1 MLSVM
6 GKKNKEKGL
15 GFLLCSSGHLQA
27 TLEFTNSQR
36 KVSSSLEA
44 LRVQAEHGALV
55 HLLTYIGP
63 MRTRVTPPESGFQRD
78 LRGCLAQASSP
89 GALFLSCVSD
99 RGCPVSVGI
108 QFPKAA
114 FLGMLLMKMMT
125 VTLKTMLMSLMT
137 TTEMMMVLMM
147 VMG

>member
-1 MLSVM
+1 M
-6 GKKNKEKGL
+6 
-15 GFLLCSSGHLQA
+15 
-27 TLEFTNSQR
+27 
-36 KVSSSLEA
+36 
-44 LRVQAEHGALV
+44 
-55 HLLTYIGP
+55 
-63 MRTRVTPPESGFQRD
+63 
-78 LRGCLAQASSP
+78 
-89 GALFLSCVSD
+89 
-99 RGCPVSVGI
+99 SVGI